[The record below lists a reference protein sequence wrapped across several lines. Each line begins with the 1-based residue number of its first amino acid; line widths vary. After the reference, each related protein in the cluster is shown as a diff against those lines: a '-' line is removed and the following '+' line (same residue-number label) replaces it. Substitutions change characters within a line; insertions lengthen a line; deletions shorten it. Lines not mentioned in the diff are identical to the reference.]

1 MPESTPCVPVSTPHL
16 LPMLIYQHASLLL
29 RLACRQQW
37 HSVCC
42 ALQAPACFS
51 RC

>member
-16 LPMLIYQHASLLL
+16 LPMLIYQRASLLL
-29 RLACRQQW
+29 RLARREQCTA
-37 HSVCC
+37 C
-42 ALQAPACFS
+42 AAVSTAPACFN